1 MKKGLLILLGII
13 FASSVFAQTAT
24 KGAVMTFET
33 TSHDFGDVKAG
44 TKVSYTFKYKNTG
57 TDTLK
62 IDNIISSCGCTV
74 PHAYEKIVPPGAS
87 ATITVHFDS
96 KDKMGVVNK
105 SLTILSNAI
114 SDKPAEF
121 LYIRVNVI
129 PELVVSC
136 QWSVVSKKFPV
147 ARYYE

>member
-1 MKKGLLILLGII
+1 MKKIILLTIGII
-13 FASSVFAQTAT
+13 FSTGVFAQTTA
-24 KGAVMTFET
+24 KGPVMTFET

-44 TKVSYTFKYKNTG
+44 AKVSYTFKYKNTG

-62 IDNIISSCGCTV
+62 IDNIVSSCGCTV
-74 PHAYEKIVPPGAS
+74 PNSFEKVVAPGAS
-87 ATITVHFDS
+87 GSITVQFDS

-114 SDKPAEF
+114 SDKPAMF

-129 PELVVSC
+129 P
-136 QWSVVSKKFPV
+136 
-147 ARYYE
+147 

>member
-1 MKKGLLILLGII
+1 MKTIILFIVGII
-13 FASSVFAQTAT
+13 FSTSVFAQTAT

-33 TSHDFGDVKAG
+33 TSHDFGDVKTG
-44 TKVSYTFKYKNTG
+44 TKVTYTFKYKNTG

-74 PHAYEKIVPPGAS
+74 PKDYEKIVLPGAS
-87 ATITVHFDS
+87 GSVTVQFDS
-96 KDKMGVVNK
+96 TDKMGVINK

-129 PELVVSC
+129 P
-136 QWSVVSKKFPV
+136 
-147 ARYYE
+147 

>member
-1 MKKGLLILLGII
+1 MKKGILILLGII

-24 KGAVMTFET
+24 KGAIMTFET
-33 TSHDFGDVKAG
+33 TSHDFGDVKTG

-62 IDNIISSCGCTV
+62 IDNVVSSCGCTV
-74 PHAYEKIVPPGAS
+74 PKEYAKVVPPGGS
-87 ATITVHFDS
+87 ATIEVQFDS
-96 KDKMGVVNK
+96 TDKMGVVNK

-114 SDKPAEF
+114 SDQPAVF

-129 PELVVSC
+129 P
-136 QWSVVSKKFPV
+136 
-147 ARYYE
+147 